1 MNSPLNRREF
11 LSTASGMA
19 AISLLPDFSF
29 LPTHFSAVGMPVAVV
44 GCGKR
49 GRQILDELAT
59 MPAVKV
65 IAIAD
70 VDSGRIKGG
79 KRRASQADTYAGHL
93 ELLAA
98 AKADPSKAPNAWF
111 VATPTHTHRE
121 VIEALLP
128 YGSPIFLEAPL
139 AHTLEDAR
147 AIVKMVEASGVP
159 VHVGF
164 EQRTNPLF
172 VRARAIIRSGG
183 IRDLIGLS
191 AHWHDK
197 TSWRAS
203 SPDPS
208 REHARNWKLDST
220 RAAGLPGEVCSHDFD
235 IMCWLTKKRPTQVM
249 ASGATRLHN
258 DGRAIPDTVHLSF
271 NWKNG
276 IRFDHEATLANSFG
290 GNYIDIFGTHGTVR
304 LSDGQGWLFK
314 EDDAATL
321 GWEVYATR
329 EQVQNDSG
337 IILRADA
344 TKLAAQGKL
353 SESSKMAD
361 SMLRYA
367 LNGFLGMVIDAK
379 KNPCTPADA
388 YPATAMGILGQQAIL
403 GDGVLALDEASFSVN
418 P

>member
-1 MNSPLNRREF
+1 
-11 LSTASGMA
+11 
-19 AISLLPDFSF
+19 
-29 LPTHFSAVGMPVAVV
+29 MPVAVL

-59 MPAVKV
+59 LPAVEV

-79 KRRASQADTYAGHL
+79 KRRAPQAKSYSGHL

-98 AKADPSKAPNAWF
+98 AKKDPSLGPNAWF
-111 VATPTHTHRE
+111 VATPTHTHRA
-121 VIEALLP
+121 VLEALLP

-147 AIVKMVEASGVP
+147 AIVKMVEESGVP

-183 IRDLIGLS
+183 IRDMIGIS

-203 SPDPS
+203 SPDPA
-208 REHARNWKLDST
+208 REKARNWKLNPLL
-220 RAAGLPGEVCSHDFD
+220 AAGLSGEVCSHDFD
-235 IMCWLTKKRPTQVM
+235 IMCWLTRKRPTRVM
-249 ASGATRLHN
+249 ASGATRLHR
-258 DGRAIPDTVHLSF
+258 DGRSTPDTVQLSF

-304 LSDGQGWLFK
+304 LSDGQAWLFK

-329 EQVQNDSG
+329 EQVQNDNG

-344 TKLAAQGKL
+344 TKLAKQGKL
-353 SESSKMAD
+353 NESSKMQD
-361 SMLRYA
+361 SLLRYA
-367 LNGFLGMVIDAK
+367 LKGFLGMVVDAGA
-379 KNPCTPADA
+379 NPCTVVDA
-388 YPATAMGILGQQAIL
+388 YPATAMGILGSQAIQ
-403 GDGVLALDEASFSVN
+403 GDGVLALEADNFAASL
-418 P
+418 